1 MITLYVDKCIY
12 KEDNDM
18 NTLDFSRIAQE
29 DPEIVAAM
37 EAELKR
43 QRDNI
48 ELIASENFVSPAVM
62 DAMGTHLTNKY
73 AEGYPGKRYYGG
85 CVNVDVVENLAR
97 ERAKQLFGCEH
108 VNVQPHSG
116 SQANIAV
123 YFAMLNPGDTI
134 LGMNLSHGGHL
145 THGSPVNLSGK
156 YFNVV
161 PYGVDETGFIDYDEF
176 EKIAKECKPKMIV
189 AGASAYARVID
200 FERIAEI
207 AKAVGA
213 YFMVDIAHI
222 AGLVAAGVH
231 PSPVP
236 YADFVTTTTHKTL
249 RGPRGGM
256 IMCKA
261 EYAAQIDKAIFPGTQ
276 GGPLM
281 HIIAAKAVC
290 FKEALSDEY
299 KEYINQVVKNAKA
312 LAQALIDEGLDIVS
326 GGTDNHLMLV
336 DLRKANITGKEAEKL
351 LDEVRITCNKNTIPF
366 DPQSPFVTSGIRLGT
381 PAVTTRGMKEEDMKE
396 IAAIIA
402 GTLKDYEGFKDEA
415 IRRVDALTKKYPLY
429 E

>member
-1 MITLYVDKCIY
+1 MSV
-12 KEDNDM
+12 
-18 NTLDFSRIAQE
+18 LDFSRIAAE
-29 DPEIVAAM
+29 DPEIVQAM

-123 YFAMLNPGDTI
+123 YFAMLEPGDTI

-145 THGSPVNLSGK
+145 SHGSPVNISGK
-156 YFNVV
+156 YFHVV
-161 PYGVDETGFIDYDEF
+161 PYGVDETGFIDYDEL
-176 EKIAKECKPKMIV
+176 ERIAVEAKPKLIV
-189 AGASAYARVID
+189 AGASAYARTID
-200 FERIAEI
+200 FERISKI
-207 AKAVGA
+207 AKKVGA
-213 YFMVDIAHI
+213 YLMVDIAHI
-222 AGLVAAGVH
+222 AGLVATGLH

-256 IMCKA
+256 IMCKE
-261 EYAAQIDKAIFPGTQ
+261 EYAQKIDKAIFPGIQ

-290 FKEALSDEY
+290 FKEALTPEY
-299 KEYINQVVKNAKA
+299 KEYMTQVVKNAKA
-312 LAQALIDEGLDIVS
+312 LAEGLMANGLDIVS

-336 DLRKANITGKEAEKL
+336 DLRKYNVTGKDAEKM

-366 DPQSPFVTSGIRLGT
+366 DPQSPFVTSGVRLGT

-396 IAAIIA
+396 IAAIIS
-402 GTLKDYEGFKDEA
+402 GTLKDFEGFKAEA
-415 IRRVDALTKKYPLY
+415 IARVDALTKKYPLY